1 MKNVK
6 TLIAV
11 VLALVLSLTCLA
23 GCAQPEAGAAV
34 EIAPGGILCLK
45 VNPEIAVS
53 YDAEGKV
60 TAVTARNADAQKIL
74 ENYKSFEG
82 KEAKA
87 VVVELVDLIGN
98 AGYFVE
104 ELEGERRQITL
115 EIEPGSSLPSGTFL
129 NDVIADVK
137 EVVSSNNW
145 SVPLDVQGE
154 SEFGITNYVDTD
166 YGVGNDGVTDYGKT
180 DYNDPTDYGKTDYDA
195 TDYGATA
202 QPAEPAATEP
212 AAAAKDDS
220 AAAASKDS
228 GNKTS
233 VGKTDYTDYNDK
245 TDYGKTDYND
255 KTDYGKTDYD
265 ATDYGASN
273 QKPAATE
280 PAATEPVASGSGK
293 NTDYNDPT
301 DYGKTDYND
310 KTDYGKTDYN
320 EKTDY
325 GKTDYNDKTDY
336 N

>member
-11 VLALVLSLTCLA
+11 ILVLALSLTVLV
-23 GCAQPEAGAAV
+23 GCYQPEAGGAV
-34 EIAPGGILCLK
+34 EIAPGGVLCLK

-74 ENYKSFEG
+74 ENYKDFEG
-82 KEAKA
+82 KEAKT
-87 VVVELVDLIGN
+87 VIVELVDLIGN

-104 ELEGERRQITL
+104 ELDGERRQITL

-137 EVVSSNNW
+137 EVVNSNDW

-154 SEFGITNYVDTD
+154 SEFGITDYVDTD
-166 YGVGNDGVTDYGKT
+166 YGVNNDGVTDFGKT
-180 DYNDPTDYGKTDYDA
+180 DYNEKTDYGKTDYDA

-212 AAAAKDDS
+212 AAKDDS
-220 AAAASKDS
+220 AAAPKDTGNAT

-233 VGKTDYTDYNDK
+233 VGKTDYTDYGKTDYNEK

-265 ATDYGASN
+265 ATDYGKSN
-273 QKPAATE
+273 QAAE
-280 PAATEPVASGSGK
+280 PAPEAGSNSGSSDTGSANSGSAK
-293 NTDYNDPT
+293 NT

-310 KTDYGKTDYN
+310 KTDYGKTNY
-320 EKTDY
+320 TDY
-325 GKTDYNDKTDY
+325 K
-336 N
+336 